1 MLQLRL
7 IVALASFAGVLLLC
21 LYVQHLR
28 SANASLGAS
37 LAASQANATALR
49 FKVLT
54 DASVQAADNARAEKA
69 EVSLKSFQE
78 RADAERAKLK
88 NPSRMCFDRDD
99 TRRVQRL
106 FER

>member
-1 MLQLRL
+1 MLQLRIIL
-7 IVALASFAGVLLLC
+7 ALAVLAGVLGMTV
-21 LYVQHLR
+21 YVQHLR
-28 SANASLGAS
+28 SANASLKVS
-37 LAASQANATALR
+37 LAASEATASTLR

-69 EVSLKSFQE
+69 EASLKTFQE

-88 NPSRMCFDRDD
+88 HPSRVCFDRDD